1 MVTRKTLI
9 ALALSFPETS
19 EVPHFDKTSFRVRGK
34 IFATYDKKTHRACVK
49 LSEVDQDVFWKG
61 AKSSIYPV
69 ANAWGKQGWTWIELG
84 SVKKTLFIDVITTA
98 YCTVAPKALA
108 NQIRP

>member
-1 MVTRKTLI
+1 MVTCKTLT
-9 ALALSFPETS
+9 ALALSFPET
-19 EVPHFDKTSFRVRGK
+19 EEAPHFEKTSFRVRGK
-34 IFATYDKKTHRACVK
+34 IFATYDKKTNRACVK

-69 ANAWGKQGWTWIELG
+69 ANAWGRQGWTWIELG
-84 SVKKTLFIDVITTA
+84 SIKKTMFIDVITTA

-108 NQIRP
+108 RQIRP